1 MVSWELL
8 TIFHQYGQPLWAIGA
23 FLTITAKMYKYRWEV
38 VACPYSHII
47 TFINGYI
54 SLKHATARIIAQ
66 FVGGMVFYRYLV
78 ELND

>member
-1 MVSWELL
+1 
-8 TIFHQYGQPLWAIGA
+8 
-23 FLTITAKMYKYRWEV
+23 MYRYRWEV

-66 FVGGMVFYRYLV
+66 FVGGMVFYRFLV